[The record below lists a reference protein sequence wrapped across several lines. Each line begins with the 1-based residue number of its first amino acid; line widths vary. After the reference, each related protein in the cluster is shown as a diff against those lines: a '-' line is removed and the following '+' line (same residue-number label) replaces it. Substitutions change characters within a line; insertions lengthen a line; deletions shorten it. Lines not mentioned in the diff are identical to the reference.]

1 MESFITFDENGRAT
15 ISFELWKALLR
26 SARTSQ
32 KGRRGLSSRK
42 IRVQKKIVAKELEI
56 SILKGMSKNDL

>member
-1 MESFITFDENGRAT
+1 MESFITFDENGRAA

-42 IRVQKKIVAKELEI
+42 IRVQKKIVTKELEI
-56 SILKGMSKNDL
+56 SILKGSS